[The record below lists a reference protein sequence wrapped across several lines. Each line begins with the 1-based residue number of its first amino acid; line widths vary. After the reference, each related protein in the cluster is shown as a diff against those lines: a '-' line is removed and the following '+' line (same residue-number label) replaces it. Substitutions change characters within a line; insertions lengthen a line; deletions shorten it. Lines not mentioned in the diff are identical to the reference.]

1 MKSNSSKRGTISSFF
16 LSVAEKKRK
25 TDNQTS
31 DTAST
36 SAEKEV
42 APSGTSNLLII
53 DSGAL

>member
-31 DTAST
+31 DIAST
-36 SAEKEV
+36 SAEKRSR
-42 APSGTSNLLII
+42 PFWNLK
-53 DSGAL
+53 SSHN